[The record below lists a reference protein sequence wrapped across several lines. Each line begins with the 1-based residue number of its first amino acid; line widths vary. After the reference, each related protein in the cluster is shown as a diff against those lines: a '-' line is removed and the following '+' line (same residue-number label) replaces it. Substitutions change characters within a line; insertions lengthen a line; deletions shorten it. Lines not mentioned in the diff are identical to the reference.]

1 MARSRIGHGVALVVF
16 AVLAVAPVIADASA
30 LGRAAAS
37 AGRIGPE
44 LLSAVQRGA
53 RVPVLVVFDAHV
65 ATHTRAAAADALL
78 SALSPAEFSLRHRY
92 RGLSA
97 LAGSVTAAGLD
108 RLLERSE
115 VLRVDLD
122 RPVVLHLAEAV
133 PLTELDVPHALGYTG
148 SGVTVGVIDTGVD
161 LGHADVGSAVV
172 GEHCFCTTEGGAGCC
187 LDDTTEASGA
197 GSAQDEMGHGT
208 WVIGV
213 VTSDG
218 VHAPPGGA
226 PDASIVAVKIAGETE
241 VGLDSDVIAGLD
253 WIRSERPD
261 VDVVSLSV
269 GTVDLYSGVCDAAD
283 AVTMSYAAAIS
294 ALRASGVLVVSA
306 SGNSGSGTLMPAPP
320 CVAASLAVGATW
332 DDTFASQTFS
342 GCTDAPA
349 TVDSVTCWSN
359 ANAETDLMAPGGRI
373 TTARRLGTSQTVRG
387 TSFAAPLVAACAAVL
402 LEADPSLTP
411 DELEAS
417 LLTSSSEVFDDTNGL
432 GYPRL
437 DCDAALTRA
446 IPAIPTLARPARALL
461 ACGFVALG
469 AVARL
474 RWRSRCDRRH

>member
-1 MARSRIGHGVALVVF
+1 
-16 AVLAVAPVIADASA
+16 
-30 LGRAAAS
+30 
-37 AGRIGPE
+37 
-44 LLSAVQRGA
+44 
-53 RVPVLVVFDAHV
+53 VP
-65 ATHTRAAAADALL
+65 
-78 SALSPAEFSLRHRY
+78 
-92 RGLSA
+92 A

-115 VLRVDLD
+115 VLRIDLD
-122 RPVVLHLAEAV
+122 RRVVLHLGEAV
-133 PLTELDVPHALGYTG
+133 PLTHLDVPHALGFTG

-161 LGHADVGSAVV
+161 LGHADVGPAVV

-187 LDDTTEASGA
+187 LDGSTEASGA

-213 VTSDG
+213 VTADG
-218 VHAPPGGA
+218 GHAPPGGA

-241 VGLDSDVIAGLD
+241 VGLDSDVVAGLD
-253 WIRSERPD
+253 WIQSERPD

-269 GTVDLYSGVCDAAD
+269 GTVDLYLGICDAAD

-306 SGNSGSGTLMPAPP
+306 SGNSGSGTMMPAPP
-320 CVAASLAVGATW
+320 CVAASLAIGATW
-332 DDTFASQTFS
+332 DDTFASQTFA

-349 TVDSVTCWSN
+349 AVDSVTCWSN

-402 LEADPSLTP
+402 LEAYTTLTP
-411 DELEAS
+411 DELETS
-417 LLTSSSEVFDDTNGL
+417 LLTSPTEVFDETNGL

-437 DCDAALTRA
+437 DCEVALARA
-446 IPAIPTLARPARALL
+446 VPAIPTLGASARALL

-469 AVARL
+469 VVARVG
-474 RWRSRCDRRH
+474 WRSRCNRRP